1 MGKRIMGRILGM
13 GPQRGMGTYYIYGV
27 CSGIAPKDAATIAQ
41 AHSVPYIYGSGIL
54 HNHHDLLW
62 RELLLGWNAQLCLIH
77 KQISYINVPF
87 NTRTIMKVTV
97 QNYLYI

>member
-1 MGKRIMGRILGM
+1 MVEMRHKQHEGRKTFD
-13 GPQRGMGTYYIYGV
+13 RKSVYYGDISGV

-62 RELLLGWNAQLCLIH
+62 RELLLGWNAQLCLMH
-77 KQISYINVPF
+77 KQISYINVPL
-87 NTRTIMKVTV
+87 I
-97 QNYLYI
+97 